1 MPNNILLYPP
11 ANFGGGGGPPPP
23 PGTDIYGPTRIVSN
37 VVSEGTDTTI
47 ASALTALAA
56 TGGYIQLKPG
66 TFTIG
71 TTNTMPDKSIVIRGS
86 GNNTIISLGASAIP
100 AFTIPNGL
108 TAERNY
114 VFEDFLVTGTSV
126 ANQKVWSIEDV
137 NSHGVVNATRVNS
150 TGVQFPLHITA
161 GGSTEPT
168 LVVLDD
174 CHFVPIAAGTGIL
187 VNTPNGAG
195 ITANVYMHSVRF
207 YNVFEDAVTGALT
220 GGGFFSDFTGVNI
233 IGEDNLFAI
242 GTGGTMGAISLA
254 DSTIYNFGPNANPII
269 AVADDNFG
277 LISSNLVEYNG
288 AFVNFNFAG
297 NGTHV
302 YGGFYRACSFTDGAI
317 SFFTDVYTFGNLV
330 APDTAVIIGSSD
342 TFIKGCYFDNHG
354 TAFVLDG
361 NFNTITGNRFNSS
374 GTGITAMIRT
384 TNGTVAISDNR
395 MESNVVPS
403 LLEAGGTAKNRINN
417 NKFLTAPTLLA
428 NTQSSVDERNV
439 RTVTGNTTLDI
450 THETVLVDATAGN
463 LTMTLPLSAAAPFKR
478 YNIKK
483 IDATANT
490 VTIDGNG
497 TEKIDNALVQVIA
510 TQYASLS
517 PESDGI
523 NAWWII

>member
-1 MPNNILLYPP
+1 MSTQVNAVADRAATFVVHPT
-11 ANFGGGGGPPPP
+11 
-23 PGTDIYGPTRIVSN
+23 PGIGDA
-37 VVSEGTDTTI
+37 TTI
-47 ASALTALAA
+47 AEGLALLP
-56 TGGYIQLKPG
+56 TGGGSLLVREGTYSISATISLPNKPV
-66 TFTIG
+66 TIKG
-71 TTNTMPDKSIVIRGS
+71 CGD
-86 GNNTIISLGASAIP
+86 NTIISLGANAIP
-100 AFTIPNGL
+100 AFTIPSAI
-108 TAERNY
+108 TARREY
-114 VFEDFLVTGTSV
+114 DFEGFLVTGTSV
-126 ANQKVWSIEDV
+126 ANQKIWSIEDEQGFVHAKNV
-137 NSHGVVNATRVNS
+137 NSS
-150 TGVQFPLHITA
+150 GVQFPIHITV

-168 LVVLDD
+168 YAIFDE
-174 CHFVPIAAGTGIL
+174 CHFIPLADGSSIL
-187 VNTPNGAG
+187 VNTPANAG
-195 ITANVYMHSVRF
+195 VTANVYMNNVRF
-207 YNVFEDAVTGALT
+207 YDVFEDAITGALT
-220 GGGFFSDFTGVNI
+220 AGGFFADFTGINI
-233 IGEDNLFAI
+233 IGQGCLFAI

-254 DSTIYNFGPNANPII
+254 DSTIYNFGPSANPII
-269 AVADDNFG
+269 AIADDNFG
-277 LISSNLVEYNG
+277 LISSNLVGCSG

-317 SFFTDVYTFGNLV
+317 SFFTDVYFFGNLG
-330 APDTAVIIGSSD
+330 APDTAVIIGSGD

-384 TNGTVAISDNR
+384 TNGTVAITDNK
-395 MESNVVPS
+395 MLSNVVPS
-403 LLEAGGTAKNRINN
+403 LLEAGGTARNRIDNN
-417 NKFLTAPTLLA
+417 HFLTAPTLLA

-463 LTMTLPLSAAAPFKR
+463 VTITFPLAASVPFKQ
-478 YNIKK
+478 YNVKK

-497 TEKIDNALVQVIA
+497 TETIDNALTQVIV

-523 NAWWII
+523 NAWWIT